1 MTEQKANTERLTKWL
16 HNKKAICY
24 KVCEKECV
32 DGNEECYKC
41 EPFKDAMVRL
51 AEYEDLG
58 TVAELKEAREKQVA
72 KKPKV
77 QETTEKKVYRC
88 PCCDGFLMEMN
99 RDYLYGGVT
108 QYCERCGQRL
118 GEEGGISD

>member
-1 MTEQKANTERLTKWL
+1 MTVQEAIKELQVGYLGDTEEIVQAKYMGIKAL
-16 HNKKAICY
+16 
-24 KVCEKECV
+24 
-32 DGNEECYKC
+32 
-41 EPFKDAMVRL
+41 
-51 AEYEDLG
+51 
-58 TVAELKEAREKQVA
+58 EKQMP
-72 KKPKV
+72 KKPTV

-118 GEEGGISD
+118 GEEGGTSD